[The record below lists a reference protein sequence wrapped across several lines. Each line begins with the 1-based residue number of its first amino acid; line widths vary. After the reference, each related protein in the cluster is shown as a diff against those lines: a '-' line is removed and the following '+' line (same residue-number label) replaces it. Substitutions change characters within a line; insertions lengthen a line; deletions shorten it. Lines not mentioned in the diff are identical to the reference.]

1 MSGAPISFPAQYPNI
16 YAYGKAHSL
25 QVLPVAIAPTYAT
38 IKAAARRA
46 AGPRTPVAPT
56 PLVSA
61 QNAKSGR
68 AVTLRNE
75 RRKGAPHRRRGFSE
89 AGAGYGTQSSKQ

>member
-1 MSGAPISFPAQYPNI
+1 MAGAPLSFPAQYPNI
-16 YAYGKAHSL
+16 YAHGKAHAL
-25 QVLPVAIAPTYAT
+25 QILPDAIAPTFA
-38 IKAAARRA
+38 IRMAIARQA
-46 AGPRTPVAPT
+46 AGPRVPVYST
-56 PLVSA
+56 PLVTA

-68 AVTLRNE
+68 SVTLRDA